1 MRYLFAILFL
11 ALTSFTNAQNISLA
25 GAWRFS
31 LDKQDIGIKE
41 NWQNKIFNSSVKLPG
56 SLLENNIGDKVTLQ
70 TKWTGSIYDSS
81 WYFNPRFAKY
91 RTPDNLKFPFWLTPK
106 YYYVGAAWY
115 QKEIVIPA
123 YTQKKQFV
131 LYLERCHTETTLWVD
146 GQLIGL
152 QNSLVAPHEY
162 ALGSSLKPGKH
173 TITLRIDNRM
183 RDINVGPD
191 SHSITDHTQ
200 GNWNGIIGKMELQVH
215 AISYAHQVQVYPLF
229 DEHKAIVDIHLAGE
243 VDQVSNIQIVANSF
257 NSQQQHKAAA
267 VNYINA
273 ANSNGK
279 SVITI
284 AYDMG
289 ANFIPWSEF
298 NPALYKLQV
307 TVHNKD
313 GSSDV
318 EEIKFGMR
326 KFEVRGKQFAI
337 NHQTI
342 FLRGTVENAVF
353 PLTGY
358 PSMQVKGWIR
368 IFNKCKAYGLNHM
381 RFHSYCP
388 PAAAFEAADLV
399 GFYLQPEGPSWANH
413 GVSLGDGLPI
423 DNYIYEET
431 LKMEKYYGN
440 SPSYTMLAYGNEP
453 KGGRQ
458 VAYLSKFIHYWK
470 KRDARRVYTGASVAM
485 SWPLVPDNEFM
496 IKSGARNLAWNK
508 MPETNSDYTPAISAF
523 SMPYVAHEMGQWCV
537 TPNYKEINKYTGVY
551 QPKNLELFK
560 EDLQDAG
567 MGDQS
572 EKFLFATG
580 KLQVLSYKNEIEK
593 SLRTPLNGGFQLL
606 SLNDYPGQ
614 GTALVGVLDAFWDEK
629 GYIDAK
635 GFSRFCNATV
645 PLIRTDKFVYQNTD
659 TLKANVEIYHYG
671 QADLPAGKVS
681 WQLLGANGT
690 ILSKGNFS
698 PQNIKTGQNTSIG
711 QIEIPLNRI
720 SIASQCKLEIKINHT
735 NIVNDWNFWVY
746 PKYVSPSNNNVLYAN
761 EINDAVIK
769 TLATGGKVFLNLH
782 QKIIKGKEV
791 IQNFLPVFWNTS
803 WFKMRPPHTL
813 GFLVDPSHPAF
824 AYFPTKYHSD
834 LQWWDIINGSQ
845 VMHLEDFDKSYRPI
859 VQPIDTWFMNR
870 RLSMLMEAKVGN
882 GTMIITS
889 ANISDTASGL
899 AAKQLYYSLIK
910 YMNSD
915 AFKPKNKVALK
926 QIDDLTKLPSKYVF
940 NAYTKASPDELKPK
954 QILNKQ

>member
-1 MRYLFAILFL
+1 MAENHFIKFL
-11 ALTSFTNAQNISLA
+11 SAY
-25 GAWRFS
+25 GP
-31 LDKQDIGIKE
+31 
-41 NWQNKIFNSSVKLPG
+41 SS
-56 SLLENNIGDKVTLQ
+56 
-70 TKWTGSIYDSS
+70 
-81 WYFNPRFAKY
+81 
-91 RTPDNLKFPFWLTPK
+91 
-106 YYYVGAAWY
+106 
-115 QKEIVIPA
+115 
-123 YTQKKQFV
+123 
-131 LYLERCHTETTLWVD
+131 
-146 GQLIGL
+146 
-152 QNSLVAPHEY
+152 
-162 ALGSSLKPGKH
+162 
-173 TITLRIDNRM
+173 
-183 RDINVGPD
+183 
-191 SHSITDHTQ
+191 
-200 GNWNGIIGKMELQVH
+200 
-215 AISYAHQVQVYPLF
+215 
-229 DEHKAIVDIHLAGE
+229 
-243 VDQVSNIQIVANSF
+243 
-257 NSQQQHKAAA
+257 
-267 VNYINA
+267 
-273 ANSNGK
+273 NSNNKG
-279 SVITI
+279 VISI

-289 ANFIPWSEF
+289 ADFIPWSEF

-307 TVHNKD
+307 TIKNKD
-313 GSSDV
+313 GSSDIN
-318 EEIKFGMR
+318 EIKFGMR

-358 PSMQVKGWIR
+358 PSMQVNDWMR

-453 KGGRQ
+453 KGGKQ
-458 VAYLSKFIHYWK
+458 VEYLTKFIHYWK
-470 KRDARRVYTGASVAM
+470 NRDIRRVYTGASVAM

-508 MPETNSDYTPAISAF
+508 IPETNSDYTPAITAF

-537 TPNYKEINKYTGVY
+537 MPNYKEIKKYTGGY
-551 QPKNLELFK
+551 QPKNLELFR

-567 MGDQS
+567 MGDQA
-572 EKFLFATG
+572 EIFLNASG
-580 KLQVLSYKNEIEK
+580 RLQVLSYKNEIEK

-629 GYIDAK
+629 GYVDSKI
-635 GFSRFCNATV
+635 FSRFCNQTV
-645 PLIRTDKFVYQNTD
+645 PLIRTDKFVYTNNETM
-659 TLKANVEIYHYG
+659 KANIEIFHYG
-671 QADLPAGKVS
+671 TNDIKAGVVCWRLRRNNGVVVAKGQFAA
-681 WQLLGANGT
+681 QL
-690 ILSKGNFS
+690 
-698 PQNIKTGQNTSIG
+698 IKTGQNTNIG
-711 QIEIPLNRI
+711 QINISLNNMI
-720 SIASQCKLEIKINHT
+720 EATQCVLEVGIDNT
-735 NIVNDWNFWVY
+735 AFENDWNFWIY
-746 PKYVSPSNNNVLYAN
+746 PQQSSLTNNTVLYAN
-761 EINDAVIK
+761 EINDKVVS
-769 TLATGGKVFLNLH
+769 TLAAGGKVFLNLH

-791 IQNFLPVFWNTS
+791 VQNLLPVFWNTS

-813 GFLVDPSHPAF
+813 GFTLDPKHPAF
-824 AYFPTKYHSD
+824 ANFPTQNHSD
-834 LQWWDIINGSQ
+834 IQWWDIVNGSQ
-845 VMHLEDFDKSYRPI
+845 VMHLEDFDKSYRPL

-899 AAKQLYYSLIK
+899 AAKQLYHSLVK

-915 AFKPKNKVALK
+915 SFKPKYKVALK

-940 NAYTKASPDELKPK
+940 NAYTNASPDELKPK
-954 QILNKQ
+954 QIINKQ